1 MNSKK
6 TNWLFLTIILAH
18 FAALFFLIR
27 MGEGINFTM
36 AANCIV
42 SELIILVPGLVF
54 LAASRGNWNE
64 NLGFAKVRI
73 SSLLLVVLF
82 TFLSMPLVTVLNAFS
97 MLFAENAVVSMESG
111 ILEVGFPGM
120 LFLIGIYGPFC
131 EEFVFRGMIFRG
143 YKKSGSTFWA
153 ILLSSLL
160 FGLMHMNINQAIYAF
175 AIGILLALLVEATGS
190 LWGSVFCHM
199 VFNSSQVVLMFST
212 QWLQNSTYGEVLEE
226 SGEAGITP
234 DMLLMVI
241 SVYLIIAAIT
251 TPLAFCVLAYIAKRQ
266 GREENLKQIWSTRKE
281 KKEYLVSIPLV
292 LSIVVCLAYISMELL
307 F

>member
-6 TNWLFLTIILAH
+6 TNWLFLTIILTH

-27 MGEGINFTM
+27 VGEGINFTM
-36 AANCIV
+36 AVNCIV
-42 SELIILVPGLVF
+42 SELIILVPALVF
-54 LAASRGNWNE
+54 LAASGGNRNQ

-73 SSLLLVVLF
+73 SSLLLIVLF

-190 LWGSVFCHM
+190 LWGSIFCHM
-199 VFNSSQVVLMFST
+199 VFNSSQVVLMFAT
-212 QWLQNSTYGEVLEE
+212 RWLQDSAYGALLEE
-226 SGEAGITP
+226 NGETAISA

-241 SVYLIIAAIT
+241 SVYLVIAAIT

-266 GREENLKQIWSTRKE
+266 GREENLKQIWRTRKE

-292 LSIVVCLAYISMELL
+292 LSIVACLAYISMELL

>member
-18 FAALFFLIR
+18 FAALFFLIW

-97 MLFAENAVVSMESG
+97 MLFVDN
-111 ILEVGFPGM
+111 EVAGLQSYM
-120 LFLIGIYGPFC
+120 L
-131 EEFVFRGMIFRG
+131 
-143 YKKSGSTFWA
+143 
-153 ILLSSLL
+153 
-160 FGLMHMNINQAIYAF
+160 
-175 AIGILLALLVEATGS
+175 
-190 LWGSVFCHM
+190 SVPWW
-199 VFNSSQVVLMFST
+199 Q
-212 QWLQNSTYGEVLEE
+212 
-226 SGEAGITP
+226 I
-234 DMLLMVI
+234 LLMV
-241 SVYLIIAAIT
+241 L
-251 TPLAFCVLAYIAKRQ
+251 
-266 GREENLKQIWSTRKE
+266 
-281 KKEYLVSIPLV
+281 
-292 LSIVVCLAYISMELL
+292 
-307 F
+307 

>member
-27 MGEGINFTM
+27 MGGGINFTM

-190 LWGSVFCHM
+190 LWGSIFCHM
-199 VFNSSQVVLMFST
+199 VFNSSQVVLMFSA
-212 QWLQNSTYGEVLEE
+212 QWLQNSAYGEVLEE

>member
-18 FAALFFLIR
+18 FAALFFLIW

-54 LAASRGNWNE
+54 LIACGGNRNE

-73 SSLLLVVLF
+73 SSLLLIVLF

-97 MLFAENAVVSMESG
+97 MLFAENAVISMESG

-120 LFLIGIYGPFC
+120 LFLIGVYGPFC
-131 EEFVFRGMIFRG
+131 EEFVFRGMIFHG

-175 AIGILLALLVEATGS
+175 VIGILLALLAEATGS
-190 LWGSVFCHM
+190 LWGSIFCHM
-199 VFNSSQVVLMFST
+199 VFNSSQVALMFST
-212 QWLQNSTYGEVLEE
+212 QWLQNSVYGEVLEE

-234 DMLLMVI
+234 DMLLMGI

-292 LSIVVCLAYISMELL
+292 LAIVVCLAYISMELL